1 MVCVCVLVALGLSAV
16 ARGSLRHTA
25 VCLSHVRFLQTTL
38 STDTCGVKEAL
49 GGLEIRTLA
58 ASFVFYIPLVR
69 FPGAEG
75 GMTKSSS
82 FPAPSSPLHRS
93 FATPPPHP
101 HMASLLWYGQ
111 YRDLCLAGG
120 VCDASRFSARSLLD
134 SGKSILL
141 VPGGLLFR

>member
-69 FPGAEG
+69 FPGREEAG
-75 GMTKSSS
+75 VTKISSLLASSS
-82 FPAPSSPLHRS
+82 LVHPS
-93 FATPPPHP
+93 FAPPPTP
-101 HMASLLWYGQ
+101 AWLI
-111 YRDLCLAGG
+111 LA
-120 VCDASRFSARSLLD
+120 VVWA
-134 SGKSILL
+134 
-141 VPGGLLFR
+141 VPGPVSCGGRVRRVSFQRPVPAGQWQEHSTGARWAPV